1 MNKEL
6 ELDLTATISDNI
18 LFVNFDKI
26 KSPFRT
32 TFSQNEI
39 VDDYYMI
46 VVKYKHRSTFTIA
59 NAEILLQ
66 DKLYKVRKHLIPD
79 GDTMFDHYHIR
90 GILDSDGDSIDI
102 NDKYSVFIFAV
113 YNKVYQKMVNNYEN
127 FLSTPS
133 LIKNLP

>member
-1 MNKEL
+1 
-6 ELDLTATISDNI
+6 
-18 LFVNFDKI
+18 
-26 KSPFRT
+26 
-32 TFSQNEI
+32 
-39 VDDYYMI
+39 
-46 VVKYKHRSTFTIA
+46 
-59 NAEILLQ
+59 
-66 DKLYKVRKHLIPD
+66 LYKVRKHLIPD